1 MAEHPL
7 RGKLPSRRLNK
18 EELARTH
25 KSHLKKQD
33 LTPDAPRPVKQPLL
47 DQAYPASTRSIRDL
61 EIVSLNM
68 KKNSEHRVC
77 IKTRSRL
84 PLLLRSGDS
93 ETTEG

>member
-68 KKNSEHRVC
+68 KKHFRTPSLY
-77 IKTRSRL
+77 K
-84 PLLLRSGDS
+84 DS
-93 ETTEG
+93 VAFTPIVAFWGLGNN